1 MAASSERSRRAIWS
15 RLHEIGGAGEQDT
28 PSVLDESKAEGG
40 AEMRF
45 ATAGRAEDQKIGA
58 LFQPAVAGAERH
70 DLGLGDHGNGVEVEA
85 VEGFSGWQPRLFQM
99 TRDAPSGAFGQFVL
113 GERGKE

>member
-1 MAASSERSRRAIWS
+1 MIFVELGDGGFKREVTPCDLEP
-15 RLHEIGGAGEQDT
+15 LHEIGGAGEQDT

-58 LFQPAVAGAERH
+58 LFQPAIAGAERH

-99 TRDAPSGAFGQFVL
+99 
-113 GERGKE
+113 